1 MQKTL
6 LLLFFFIS
14 FTAFSQTIFEFDQE
28 KSIQVNGAGI
38 PNPFSQGINS
48 AQIQTMDLTNDG
60 VDDWVIWDINSRQLQ
75 VFEKNGENFS
85 LRPELSYLFPADI
98 SGFLV
103 LADFDQDGK
112 KDLFTST
119 PLGIRAYSN
128 TSQGT
133 QISWTLAQ
141 NFLRLDGAN
150 NIPANNLDTPLL
162 QDIDGDGDLDLVIFN
177 FAQGDYLEFYRN
189 TSVERKGTPDIDGF
203 AFPVRHWGNFEFCAC
218 GEFSWGQTCDGRPLD
233 AGARIDENARI
244 QHAGGH
250 SVLYRDFSG
259 DGIPDLLLGRDECST
274 LYFLPNSGTAA
285 QPLFSSFSLELPE
298 FGMLPEFQRFHVG
311 QAIGD
316 DLVISL
322 NTNEAA
328 ANYGIDF
335 ANSVVKLEKNTG
347 EISPILQD
355 QLFDLGENVRP
366 FFSGNRFSG
375 RLELTANVSE
385 AGEVAAEAF
394 RLSFDGE
401 TFVLEQEDWLEL
413 RDENLLDLQLLEF
426 NDSRNS
432 YQQLIV
438 ATKVKNGIPRQILAE
453 LFETTIREI
462 NFSGLTLRVGDQLTF
477 FVYQGKDY
485 LLVAAQN
492 GSLDLHE
499 VNLETRSVTASVED
513 FLGFAD
519 NPANRNL
526 NVAVVNKANPDLYAV
541 DQQGKIVRI
550 ANFMF
555 ADAREEVLIR
565 IGNQDLPTRLG
576 RNTWITVLPSTFD
589 DQVDLILGSRG
600 GGITYLSSIKSNTPN
615 EGEFLVNVYPNP
627 TVGSFKIITNVNASG
642 RLVSPL
648 GQILRDEILIPANR
662 EVEIQGQVLQPGIYF
677 LQLETEDRKVVVKKI
692 LVR

>member
-14 FTAFSQTIFEFDQE
+14 FSAFSQTIFEFDQE
-28 KSIQVNGAGI
+28 KSIQVNGSTI
-38 PNPFSQGINS
+38 SNPFSQGINS
-48 AQIQTMDLTNDG
+48 AQIQTIDLNNDG
-60 VDDWVIWDINSRQLQ
+60 DEEWVIWDINSRQLQ
-75 VFEKNGENFS
+75 VFEKNGENFN
-85 LRPELSYLFPADI
+85 LRAELSYLFPADI
-98 SGFLV
+98 NGFLV

-119 PLGIRAYSN
+119 PLGIRAYRN

-150 NIPANNLDTPLL
+150 NIPSNNLDTPLL

-203 AFPVRHWGNFEFCAC
+203 AFPERHWGNFEFCAC
-218 GEFSWGQTCDGRPLD
+218 GKFSFGQTCDGRPLD
-233 AGARIDENARI
+233 TGARIDENARI

-250 SVLYRDFSG
+250 SILYRDFSG

-274 LYFLPNSGTAA
+274 LYFLPNLGTAA
-285 QPLFSSFSLELPE
+285 EPLFSSFSLELPE
-298 FGMLPEFQRFHVG
+298 YGMLPEFRRFHVG
-311 QAIGD
+311 QLIGD

-335 ANSVVKLEKNTG
+335 AKSVVKLEKNTG

-375 RLELTANVSE
+375 RLELTANVTE
-385 AGEVAAEAF
+385 DGKVAAEAF

-401 TFVLEQEDWLEL
+401 NFIMEQEDWLEL

-426 NDSRNS
+426 TDSQNS
-432 YQQLIV
+432 SQQLIV
-438 ATKVKNGIPRQILAE
+438 GTKIENGIPRQILAE
-453 LFETTIREI
+453 LFENTVREI

-492 GSLDLHE
+492 GSLNLHE
-499 VNLETRSVTASVED
+499 VNLEARTVTASVED
-513 FLGFAD
+513 FRGFAD

-526 NVAVVNKANPDLYAV
+526 SVSIVNKANPDLYAV

-565 IGNQDLPTRLG
+565 IGNQDLSTRLG

-600 GGITYLSSIKSNTPN
+600 GGITYLSSIKSSTPN

-662 EVEIQGQVLQPGIYF
+662 EVEIQGQVLQPGVYF
-677 LQLETEDRKVVVKKI
+677 LQLETENRKVVVKKVM
-692 LVR
+692 VR